1 MKLNKTQKSDVCL
14 IKGVSMNPE
23 DLQIYSLNYAIKNLL
38 TAINSNSDK
47 TLEPILQKLKDL
59 GVIKS
64 WCYNG
69 TYHAC

>member
-1 MKLNKTQKSDVCL
+1 
-14 IKGVSMNPE
+14 MNPE

-38 TAINSNSDK
+38 TTINSSSDK
-47 TLEPILQKLKDL
+47 TLEPILQKLKGL

-64 WCYNG
+64 WYYNG